1 MAHGIPWRQSYSLD
15 RFDKRAVKKKHIKTP
30 VTPLSY
36 ELQKYGAMH
45 DDAFINANM
54 WGVILSAVEEKKVW
68 LFDWWTSEF
77 HSIIPRLNLG
87 QATSYL
93 KVIYISSIVS
103 SFMQHTLWEQIYQN
117 I

>member
-1 MAHGIPWRQSYSLD
+1 MYDKAIPRTASTSEQS
-15 RFDKRAVKKKHIKTP
+15 KKHIKTP

-68 LFDWWTSEF
+68 LFD
-77 HSIIPRLNLG
+77 
-87 QATSYL
+87 
-93 KVIYISSIVS
+93 
-103 SFMQHTLWEQIYQN
+103 
-117 I
+117 